1 MQPVQNELMEYFS
14 STLPNG
20 IRVVHLYVDSPV
32 AQCGIIINT
41 GSRDEGPQEQGIAH
55 FIEHTIFKGTLKRK
69 SFHILSRL
77 DDVGGELNA
86 YTTKEETAIHASF
99 LNQYYQRTVELFSD
113 ILINST
119 FPDNELKKEKEVII
133 DEINSYNDS
142 PSELIFDEFED
153 LIFDGHPLGRNILGT
168 PENVRR
174 FEREDIKRFV
184 AQNYNTDQ
192 MVICSVGK
200 ISGQKFYHLVE
211 HYFASLISNPR
222 KHLREKYS
230 GYIPQKRS
238 EEKETFQAH
247 CIIGGLAYDIYHPS
261 RMVLI
266 LLNSILGGQSSNS
279 RLNLTLR
286 ERNGIA
292 YNLESAFTA
301 YSDTGTITIYF
312 GTDQE
317 NLERAISLIKREV
330 IILQTKSL
338 GSIQLSKA
346 KRQLIGQL
354 AMSQENHEDLMLTLG
369 KSFMVY
375 NKMEG
380 LDTIAEKINAIT
392 TTQIMDIANEI
403 LDFDKLSM
411 LIYK

>member
-1 MQPVQNELMEYFS
+1 M
-14 STLPNG
+14 
-20 IRVVHLYVDSPV
+20 YVDSPV

-99 LNQYYQRTVELFSD
+99 LNQYYPRTIELFSD

-174 FEREDIKRFV
+174 FERTDIKRFMTR
-184 AQNYNTDQ
+184 NYNTDQ

-200 ISGQKFYHLVE
+200 ISGKKFLRLAE
-211 HYFASLISNPR
+211 HYFASVTSNPR
-222 KHLREKYS
+222 LHLREKYL
-230 GYIPQKRS
+230 GYFPQVKS
-238 EEKETFQAH
+238 EEKDTFQAH

-261 RMVLI
+261 RIGLI
-266 LLNSILGGQSSNS
+266 LLNNIMGGQSGNS
-279 RLNLTLR
+279 RLSLTLR

-312 GTDQE
+312 GTDKE
-317 NLERAISLIKREV
+317 NLEKAISLIKRE
-330 IILQTKSL
+330 IKILQTKSL

-354 AMSQENHEDLMLTLG
+354 AISQENHEDLMLTLG

-375 NKMEG
+375 NKMESFESVAG
-380 LDTIAEKINAIT
+380 KINQIT
-392 TTQIMDIANEI
+392 TSQLMDIANEI
-403 LDFDKLSM
+403 LDIDKLSM

>member
-1 MQPVQNELMEYFS
+1 MEYFS

-69 SFHILSRL
+69 SFHVLSRL
-77 DDVGGELNA
+77 DDVGGEMNA

-99 LNQYYQRTVELFSD
+99 LNQYYQRTIELFSD
-113 ILINST
+113 ILLNST

-142 PSELIFDEFED
+142 PAELIFDEFED

-174 FEREDIKRFV
+174 FDRADIKRFMSR
-184 AQNYNTDQ
+184 NYNTDQ
-192 MVICSVGK
+192 IVICSVGK
-200 ISGQKFYHLVE
+200 ISGQKFHHLVE
-211 HYFASLISNPR
+211 HYFSSLVSNPR
-222 KHLREKYS
+222 VHLREKYS
-230 GYIPQKRS
+230 GYIPLKKS
-238 EEKETFQAH
+238 VEKDTFQAH
-247 CIIGGLAYDIYHPS
+247 CIIGGLAYEVHHPT
-261 RMVLI
+261 RMGLI
-266 LLNSILGGQSSNS
+266 LLNSILGGQSNNS

-312 GTDQE
+312 GTDKE
-317 NLERAISLIKREV
+317 NLEKAISLIKRE
-330 IILQTKSL
+330 IITLQTKSL

-346 KRQLIGQL
+346 KKQLVGQL

-369 KSFMVY
+369 KSFLVY
-375 NKMEG
+375 NRMEE
-380 LDTIAEKINAIT
+380 LDTIAEKINVIT
-392 TTQIMDIANEI
+392 ASQLMDIANEI
-403 LDFDKLSM
+403 LDFEKLSM

>member
-1 MQPVQNELMEYFS
+1 MEYFS

-41 GSRDEGPQEQGIAH
+41 GSRDEGLKEQGIAH

-77 DDVGGELNA
+77 DDVGGEMNA

-99 LNQYYQRTVELFSD
+99 LNQYYQRTIELFSD
-113 ILINST
+113 ILLNST
-119 FPDNELKKEKEVII
+119 FPDNELKKEKDVII

-174 FEREDIKRFV
+174 FDRADIKRFM
-184 AQNYNTDQ
+184 ALNYNTDQ
-192 MVICSVGK
+192 IVICSVGK
-200 ISGQKFYHLVE
+200 ISGQKFHHLVE
-211 HYFASLISNPR
+211 HYFASMKSNPR
-222 KHLREKYS
+222 VHLREKYS
-230 GYIPQKRS
+230 GYIPLKKS
-238 EEKETFQAH
+238 VEKDTFQAH
-247 CIIGGLAYDIYHPS
+247 CIIGGLAYDVHHPT
-261 RMVLI
+261 RMGLI

-312 GTDQE
+312 GTDKE
-317 NLERAISLIKREV
+317 NLEKAISLIKRE
-330 IILQTKSL
+330 IITLQTKSL

-346 KRQLIGQL
+346 KKQLVGQL
-354 AMSQENHEDLMLTLG
+354 AMSQENHEDLMLAIG
-369 KSFMVY
+369 KSMLVF
-375 NKMEG
+375 NKVEG
-380 LDTIAEKINAIT
+380 LEDIYKKISEISAFH
-392 TTQIMDIANEI
+392 MMEVANR
-403 LDFDKLSM
+403 LLQPAKLST
-411 LIYK
+411 LIYH